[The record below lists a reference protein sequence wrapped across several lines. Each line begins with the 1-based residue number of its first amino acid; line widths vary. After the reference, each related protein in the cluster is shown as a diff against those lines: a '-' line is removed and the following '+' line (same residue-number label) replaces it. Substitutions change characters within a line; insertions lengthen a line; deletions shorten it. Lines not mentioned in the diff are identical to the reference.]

1 METRRLTA
9 RKASLAEIVA
19 GKYVKKTGFES
30 SYILTNLGR
39 RLTRVRV
46 LGLIVDKY
54 TSPDEKYATIT
65 LDDGK
70 ETIRCKSF
78 INMKIFDGLTLG
90 DLVDVFGKVKEYGGE
105 IYIMPEMLKKAE
117 PNVETLRMLE
127 LYKIFH
133 EQKNKIKKVQEIQKQ
148 TSDINELKT
157 AVKPFLSVEDAESIL
172 EAQELIESNL
182 EEKTFAVG
190 EAKNKVIKLIESLDK
205 GEGVDYQILQKESG
219 LDENQLDFAVQDLL
233 ESGVCFEPKPGK
245 IKKL

>member
-133 EQKNKIKKVQEIQKQ
+133 EQKNKIKK
-148 TSDINELKT
+148 SSGD
-157 AVKPFLSVEDAESIL
+157 S
-172 EAQELIESNL
+172 EA
-182 EEKTFAVG
+182 
-190 EAKNKVIKLIESLDK
+190 
-205 GEGVDYQILQKESG
+205 
-219 LDENQLDFAVQDLL
+219 DF
-233 ESGVCFEPKPGK
+233 
-245 IKKL
+245 